1 MKKLAL
7 AALLLAP
14 VLALANSN
22 AQTTDAPRSDRTVN
36 TPIPAGAVVVVRHQL
51 GSGTPGF
58 IGLEP
63 ATHLG
68 QGIYH
73 APQYMPQYPTAAVLW
88 PRVID
93 VECQEEGKRF
103 VCDGYNWIPALGR
116 GEYLYIRPVVVA
128 PVEPVIVEKQ
138 VPVIIERKILV
149 EVPVKKKGE

>member
-1 MKKLAL
+1 MKKLAV
-7 AALLLAP
+7 AFLLAP
-14 VLALANSN
+14 LVALANSN
-22 AQTTDAPRSDRTVN
+22 AETNEAPRPDRTVN
-36 TPIPAGAVVVVRHQL
+36 VPIPAGAVVVVRHQL

-58 IGLEP
+58 IGVEP

-68 QGIYH
+68 EGIYH

-88 PRVID
+88 PRVLD
-93 VECQEEGKRF
+93 VQCQEEGKRF

-116 GEYLYIRPVVVA
+116 GEYLYIRPVVA
-128 PVEPVIVEKQ
+128 EPVEPVIVTKE